1 MHDHWPDERF
11 RQLTRD
17 VLDAI
22 ADDELAD
29 AIVQH
34 VVLRAIDE
42 VVDRATIVRA
52 MPSGIRAI
60 YTTWLVDAE
69 VCNGGFNQLF
79 WNPSGEFAGD
89 ALAGYELMGAEEYAE
104 VMRGALAIW
113 ETERGPLARFHAEG
127 TLEAFSASCAHT
139 TLGEADTRYYALDD
153 AIRDVWPRFARARP
167 ELFVRSV

>member
-1 MHDHWPDERF
+1 MHDHRPDKRF
-11 RQLTRD
+11 RVLTRD
-17 VLDAI
+17 LLDAI

-42 VVDRATIVRA
+42 GVDRATIVRA
-52 MPSGIRAI
+52 VPIGVRAI

-89 ALAGYELMGAEEYAE
+89 ALAGYELMGAEEYAA

-113 ETERGPLARFHAEG
+113 ETERGPLAHFHAEG

-167 ELFVRSV
+167 ELLVRS